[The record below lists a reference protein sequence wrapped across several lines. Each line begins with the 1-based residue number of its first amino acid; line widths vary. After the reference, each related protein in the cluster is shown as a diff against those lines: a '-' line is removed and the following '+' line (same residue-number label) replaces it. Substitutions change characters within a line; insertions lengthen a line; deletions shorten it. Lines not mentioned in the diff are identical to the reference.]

1 MRLESDE
8 AIAQL
13 LLQAK
18 RIALVG
24 ASAKPERPSHR
35 VMQFLLDEGYEVI
48 PINPGLAGQKLLGQT
63 VYASL
68 ADLPTSV
75 DMADIF
81 RDAASLPEVTQ
92 EVVDAGIPCGR
103 CRPPSGGGPLPSDRD
118 TATARRRATPLS
130 PAAVLDALKDRS
142 LLTATQSLPADQYR
156 CRYLV
161 KVEARD
167 PILLFRQLLARGF
180 LYCE

>member
-8 AIAQL
+8 AIAHL
-13 LLQAK
+13 LAQVK

-63 VYASL
+63 VHASL

-92 EVVDAGIPCGR
+92 DVVAVGIPAMWTQLGVVHSEAER
-103 CRPPSGGGPLPSDRD
+103 
-118 TATARRRATPLS
+118 TATAAGLQVVMDRC
-130 PAAVLDALKDRS
+130 PAIEIPRLRDAG
-142 LLTATQSLPADQYR
+142 LLPVGRLQ
-156 CRYLV
+156 
-161 KVEARD
+161 
-167 PILLFRQLLARGF
+167 
-180 LYCE
+180 

>member
-1 MRLESDE
+1 MRVESDE

-13 LLQAK
+13 LVQAK

-35 VMQFLLDEGYEVI
+35 VMQFLLDEGYEVL
-48 PINPGLAGQKLLGQT
+48 PINPGLAGQNLLGQT

-81 RDAASLPEVTQ
+81 RDAVSLPDVTQ
-92 EVVDAGIPCGR
+92 DVVATGIPAMWTQLGVVHSEAEQTASDAGLQLVVDRCPAIEIPRLRDAGLLPA
-103 CRPPSGGGPLPSDRD
+103 GPL
-118 TATARRRATPLS
+118 
-130 PAAVLDALKDRS
+130 
-142 LLTATQSLPADQYR
+142 R
-156 CRYLV
+156 C
-161 KVEARD
+161 
-167 PILLFRQLLARGF
+167 
-180 LYCE
+180 

>member
-1 MRLESDE
+1 MRVESDE

-13 LLQAK
+13 LLQVK

-35 VMQFLLDEGYEVI
+35 VMQFLLDEGYEVL
-48 PINPGLAGQKLLGQT
+48 PINPGLAGQNLLGQT
-63 VYASL
+63 VHASL

-92 EVVDAGIPCGR
+92 DVLAAGVPAMWTQLGVVHSEAERTGLDAGLRLVVDRCPAIEIPRLRDAG
-103 CRPPSGGGPLPSDRD
+103 L
-118 TATARRRATPLS
+118 
-130 PAAVLDALKDRS
+130 
-142 LLTATQSLPADQYR
+142 LPAG
-156 CRYLV
+156 
-161 KVEARD
+161 
-167 PILLFRQLLARGF
+167 PFRS
-180 LYCE
+180 

>member
-13 LLQAK
+13 LAHIE

-35 VMQFLLDEGYEVI
+35 VMQFLLDEGYEVV
-48 PINPGLAGQKLLGQT
+48 PINPGLAGQRLLGQT

-92 EVVDAGIPCGR
+92 DVVDAGIPAMWTQLGVVHTEAERTGLDAGLQMVIDR
-103 CRPPSGGGPLPSDRD
+103 CPAIEIPRLRDAGLLPSR
-118 TATARRRATPLS
+118 PL
-130 PAAVLDALKDRS
+130 
-142 LLTATQSLPADQYR
+142 QS
-156 CRYLV
+156 
-161 KVEARD
+161 
-167 PILLFRQLLARGF
+167 
-180 LYCE
+180 

>member
-13 LLQAK
+13 LVQVK

-35 VMQFLLDEGYEVI
+35 VMQFLLEEGYEVL
-48 PINPGLAGQKLLGQT
+48 PINPGLAGQKLLGQR
-63 VYASL
+63 VHASL

-81 RDAASLPEVTQ
+81 RDAASLPEATQ
-92 EVVDAGIPCGR
+92 DVVNAGIPAIWTQLGVVHTEAEQTGLDAGLQMVIDR
-103 CRPPSGGGPLPSDRD
+103 CPAIEIPRLRDAGLLPS
-118 TATARRRATPLS
+118 
-130 PAAVLDALKDRS
+130 RS
-142 LLTATQSLPADQYR
+142 LQS
-156 CRYLV
+156 
-161 KVEARD
+161 
-167 PILLFRQLLARGF
+167 
-180 LYCE
+180 

>member
-13 LLQAK
+13 LLEVK

-35 VMQFLLDEGYEVI
+35 VMQFLLDEGYEVL
-48 PINPGLAGQKLLGQT
+48 PINPGLAGQRLLGQQ
-63 VYASL
+63 VHASM

-92 EVVDAGIPCGR
+92 DVVATGISAMWTQLGVVHSEAEQAALDAGLQLVVDRCPAIEIPRLRDAG
-103 CRPPSGGGPLPSDRD
+103 L
-118 TATARRRATPLS
+118 
-130 PAAVLDALKDRS
+130 
-142 LLTATQSLPADQYR
+142 LPAGRLQ
-156 CRYLV
+156 
-161 KVEARD
+161 
-167 PILLFRQLLARGF
+167 
-180 LYCE
+180 

>member
-13 LLQAK
+13 LAQAK

-35 VMQFLLDEGYEVI
+35 VMQFLLDEGYEVL

-63 VYASL
+63 VHASL
-68 ADLPTSV
+68 ADLPTRV

-92 EVVDAGIPCGR
+92 EVVDAGIPAIWTQLGVVHSEAERTAEDAGLQLVVDR
-103 CRPPSGGGPLPSDRD
+103 CPAIEIPRLRDTGLLPSR
-118 TATARRRATPLS
+118 PL
-130 PAAVLDALKDRS
+130 
-142 LLTATQSLPADQYR
+142 QS
-156 CRYLV
+156 
-161 KVEARD
+161 
-167 PILLFRQLLARGF
+167 
-180 LYCE
+180 

>member
-13 LLQAK
+13 LVQAK

-35 VMQFLLDEGYEVI
+35 VMQFLLDEGYEVF

-68 ADLPTSV
+68 AALPTSV

-81 RDAASLPEVTQ
+81 RDATSLPEVTQ
-92 EVVDAGIPCGR
+92 EVVDAGIPAIWTQLGVVHSEAERSAVDAGLQLVVDR
-103 CRPPSGGGPLPSDRD
+103 CPAIEIPRLRDAGLLPSRPP
-118 TATARRRATPLS
+118 
-130 PAAVLDALKDRS
+130 
-142 LLTATQSLPADQYR
+142 QS
-156 CRYLV
+156 
-161 KVEARD
+161 
-167 PILLFRQLLARGF
+167 
-180 LYCE
+180 

>member
-13 LLQAK
+13 LVQVK

-35 VMQFLLDEGYEVI
+35 VMQFLLDEGYEVL
-48 PINPGLAGQKLLGQT
+48 PVNPGLAGQSLLGQT

-81 RDAASLPEVTQ
+81 RDAASLPEATQ
-92 EVVDAGIPCGR
+92 DVVAAGIPAIWTQLGVVHTEAERTGLDAGLQMVVDR
-103 CRPPSGGGPLPSDRD
+103 CPAIEIPRLRNAGLLPSR
-118 TATARRRATPLS
+118 PL
-130 PAAVLDALKDRS
+130 
-142 LLTATQSLPADQYR
+142 QS
-156 CRYLV
+156 
-161 KVEARD
+161 
-167 PILLFRQLLARGF
+167 
-180 LYCE
+180 

>member
-1 MRLESDE
+1 MRVESDE

-18 RIALVG
+18 RIALIG

-35 VMQFLLDEGYEVI
+35 VMQFLLDEGYEVL
-48 PINPGLAGQKLLGQT
+48 PINPGLAGQRLLGQQ

-68 ADLPTSV
+68 GDLPTRV

-92 EVVDAGIPCGR
+92 DVVAAGIPAMWTQLGVIHSQAEQTAVGAGLQLVVDRCPAIEIPRLRDAGLLPVGR
-103 CRPPSGGGPLPSDRD
+103 L
-118 TATARRRATPLS
+118 
-130 PAAVLDALKDRS
+130 
-142 LLTATQSLPADQYR
+142 Q
-156 CRYLV
+156 
-161 KVEARD
+161 
-167 PILLFRQLLARGF
+167 
-180 LYCE
+180 

>member
-13 LLQAK
+13 LAQVK

-35 VMQFLLDEGYEVI
+35 VMQFLLDEGYEVL
-48 PINPGLAGQKLLGQT
+48 PINPGLAGQQLLGQT

-68 ADLPTSV
+68 ADLPTRV

-92 EVVDAGIPCGR
+92 EVVDAGIPAIWTQLGVVHSEAERTAEDAGLQLVVDR
-103 CRPPSGGGPLPSDRD
+103 CPAIEIPRLREAGLLPSR
-118 TATARRRATPLS
+118 PL
-130 PAAVLDALKDRS
+130 
-142 LLTATQSLPADQYR
+142 QS
-156 CRYLV
+156 
-161 KVEARD
+161 
-167 PILLFRQLLARGF
+167 
-180 LYCE
+180 

>member
-8 AIAQL
+8 AIALL
-13 LLQAK
+13 LLQVK

-35 VMQFLLDEGYEVI
+35 VMRFLLDEGYEVL
-48 PINPGLAGQKLLGQT
+48 PINPGLAGQNLLGQT

-68 ADLPTSV
+68 VDLPTSV

-92 EVVDAGIPCGR
+92 DVLAAGIPAMWTQLGVVH
-103 CRPPSGGGPLPSDRD
+103 SEAEH
-118 TATARRRATPLS
+118 TA
-130 PAAVLDALKDRS
+130 LDAGLQMVVDRCPAIEIPR
-142 LLTATQSLPADQYR
+142 LRDAGLLPAGRLQ
-156 CRYLV
+156 
-161 KVEARD
+161 
-167 PILLFRQLLARGF
+167 
-180 LYCE
+180 

>member
-13 LLQAK
+13 LVQVK
-18 RIALVG
+18 RIALIG

-35 VMQFLLDEGYEVI
+35 VMQILLDESYEVL
-48 PINPGLAGQKLLGQT
+48 PINPGLAGQRLLGQT

-81 RDAASLPEVTQ
+81 RDAASLPEVAQDVVNTGIPAMWTQ
-92 EVVDAGIPCGR
+92 LGVVHTEAERTALDAGLKLVVDRCPAIEIPRLRDAGL
-103 CRPPSGGGPLPSDRD
+103 LPSR
-118 TATARRRATPLS
+118 PL
-130 PAAVLDALKDRS
+130 
-142 LLTATQSLPADQYR
+142 QS
-156 CRYLV
+156 
-161 KVEARD
+161 
-167 PILLFRQLLARGF
+167 
-180 LYCE
+180 

>member
-13 LLQAK
+13 LAQVK
-18 RIALVG
+18 RIVLVG

-35 VMQFLLDEGYEVI
+35 VMQFLLDDGYEVV

-63 VYASL
+63 VHASL

-92 EVVDAGIPCGR
+92 EVVDAGIPAIWTQLGVVHTEAERTGLDAGLQMVIDR
-103 CRPPSGGGPLPSDRD
+103 CPAIEIPRLRDAGLLPS
-118 TATARRRATPLS
+118 
-130 PAAVLDALKDRS
+130 RS
-142 LLTATQSLPADQYR
+142 LQS
-156 CRYLV
+156 
-161 KVEARD
+161 
-167 PILLFRQLLARGF
+167 
-180 LYCE
+180 

>member
-13 LLQAK
+13 LAQAK

-48 PINPGLAGQKLLGQT
+48 PINPGLAGQKLLGQL
-63 VYASL
+63 VHASL

-92 EVVDAGIPCGR
+92 EVVDAGIHAIWTQLGVVHSEAERTAVDAGLQLVVDR
-103 CRPPSGGGPLPSDRD
+103 CPAIEIPRLRDAGLLPSR
-118 TATARRRATPLS
+118 PL
-130 PAAVLDALKDRS
+130 
-142 LLTATQSLPADQYR
+142 QS
-156 CRYLV
+156 
-161 KVEARD
+161 
-167 PILLFRQLLARGF
+167 
-180 LYCE
+180 

>member
-1 MRLESDE
+1 MLFWKNATPSGVDDSMRIESDE

-13 LLQAK
+13 IMQVK

-35 VMQFLLDEGYEVI
+35 VMQFLLDEGYEVL
-48 PINPGLAGQKLLGQT
+48 PINPGLAGQRLLGQT

-92 EVVDAGIPCGR
+92 AVVAAGVPAMWTQLGVVHSEAQHTAVDAGLQLVVDRCPAIEIPRLRDAGLL
-103 CRPPSGGGPLPSDRD
+103 PAGPL
-118 TATARRRATPLS
+118 
-130 PAAVLDALKDRS
+130 RS
-142 LLTATQSLPADQYR
+142 
-156 CRYLV
+156 
-161 KVEARD
+161 
-167 PILLFRQLLARGF
+167 
-180 LYCE
+180 

>member
-1 MRLESDE
+1 MRLDSDE

-13 LLQAK
+13 LAQVT

-35 VMQFLLDEGYEVI
+35 VLQFLLDEGYEVL
-48 PINPGLAGQKLLGQT
+48 PINPGLAGQQLLGQT

-81 RDAASLPEVTQ
+81 RDAASLPEATQ
-92 EVVDAGIPCGR
+92 DVVAAGIPAIWTQLGVVHTEAERTGLDAGLQMVIDR
-103 CRPPSGGGPLPSDRD
+103 CPAIEIPRLRHAGLLPSR
-118 TATARRRATPLS
+118 PL
-130 PAAVLDALKDRS
+130 
-142 LLTATQSLPADQYR
+142 QS
-156 CRYLV
+156 
-161 KVEARD
+161 
-167 PILLFRQLLARGF
+167 
-180 LYCE
+180 

>member
-1 MRLESDE
+1 VLFWKNATPSGVDDSMRIESDE

-13 LLQAK
+13 IMQVK

-35 VMQFLLDEGYEVI
+35 VMQFLLDEGYEVL
-48 PINPGLAGQKLLGQT
+48 PINPGLAGQNLLGQT

-81 RDAASLPEVTQ
+81 REAESLPGVTQ
-92 EVVDAGIPCGR
+92 DVVAAGIPAMWTQLGVVHSEAEQTAVDAGLQVVVDRCPAIEIPRLRDAGLL
-103 CRPPSGGGPLPSDRD
+103 PAGPL
-118 TATARRRATPLS
+118 
-130 PAAVLDALKDRS
+130 RS
-142 LLTATQSLPADQYR
+142 
-156 CRYLV
+156 
-161 KVEARD
+161 
-167 PILLFRQLLARGF
+167 
-180 LYCE
+180 

>member
-13 LLQAK
+13 LMKAK

-35 VMQFLLDEGYEVI
+35 VMQFLLEESYEVL
-48 PINPGLAGQKLLGQT
+48 PINPGLSGQSLLGQT

-68 ADLPTSV
+68 ADLPTKV

-92 EVVDAGIPCGR
+92 DVVAAGIPAMWTQLGVVHSKAEHAAVDAG
-103 CRPPSGGGPLPSDRD
+103 LQVVVD
-118 TATARRRATPLS
+118 LS
-130 PAAVLDALKDRS
+130 L
-142 LLTATQSLPADQYR
+142 
-156 CRYLV
+156 
-161 KVEARD
+161 
-167 PILLFRQLLARGF
+167 IHI
-180 LYCE
+180 

>member
-13 LLQAK
+13 LLRVK

-35 VMQFLLDEGYEVI
+35 VMQFLLDEGYEVL
-48 PINPGLAGQKLLGQT
+48 PINPGLAGQNLLGQQ
-63 VYASL
+63 VCASL

-81 RDAASLPEVTQ
+81 RDAESLPGVTQ
-92 EVVDAGIPCGR
+92 DVVATGIPAMWTQLGVVHSQAEQTAIGAGLQLVVDRCPAIEIPRLRDAG
-103 CRPPSGGGPLPSDRD
+103 L
-118 TATARRRATPLS
+118 
-130 PAAVLDALKDRS
+130 
-142 LLTATQSLPADQYR
+142 LPAGRLQ
-156 CRYLV
+156 
-161 KVEARD
+161 
-167 PILLFRQLLARGF
+167 
-180 LYCE
+180 

>member
-13 LLQAK
+13 LAQTKL
-18 RIALVG
+18 IALVG
-24 ASAKPERPSHR
+24 VSAKPERPSHQ
-35 VMQFLLDEGYEVI
+35 VMQFLLDEGYEVL
-48 PINPGLAGQKLLGQT
+48 PINPGLAGQNLLGQT

-92 EVVDAGIPCGR
+92 DVLAAGISAMWTQLGVVHSEAEQAALDAGLQLVVDRCPAIEIPRLRDAGL
-103 CRPPSGGGPLPSDRD
+103 LPGLR
-118 TATARRRATPLS
+118 L
-130 PAAVLDALKDRS
+130 
-142 LLTATQSLPADQYR
+142 Q
-156 CRYLV
+156 
-161 KVEARD
+161 
-167 PILLFRQLLARGF
+167 
-180 LYCE
+180 

>member
-13 LLQAK
+13 LLQVK

-35 VMQFLLDEGYEVI
+35 VMKFLLDEGYEVI
-48 PINPGLAGQKLLGQT
+48 PINPGLAGQKLLGQS
-63 VYASL
+63 VLASL

-92 EVVDAGIPCGR
+92 EVVDAGIPAIWTQLGVVHSEAEHTAVDAGLQVVVDR
-103 CRPPSGGGPLPSDRD
+103 CPAIEIPRLRDAGLLPSH
-118 TATARRRATPLS
+118 PL
-130 PAAVLDALKDRS
+130 
-142 LLTATQSLPADQYR
+142 QS
-156 CRYLV
+156 
-161 KVEARD
+161 
-167 PILLFRQLLARGF
+167 
-180 LYCE
+180 

>member
-13 LLQAK
+13 ILQVK

-35 VMQFLLDEGYEVI
+35 VMQFLLDEGYEVL
-48 PINPGLAGQKLLGQT
+48 PINPGLAGQRLLGQT

-68 ADLPTSV
+68 ADLPTNV

-81 RDAASLPEVTQ
+81 RDAASLPEATLD
-92 EVVDAGIPCGR
+92 VVAAGIPAMWTQLGVVHTEAERAGLDAGLQMVIDR
-103 CRPPSGGGPLPSDRD
+103 CPAIEIPRLRDAGLLP
-118 TATARRRATPLS
+118 ARRL
-130 PAAVLDALKDRS
+130 
-142 LLTATQSLPADQYR
+142 Q
-156 CRYLV
+156 
-161 KVEARD
+161 
-167 PILLFRQLLARGF
+167 
-180 LYCE
+180 

>member
-13 LLQAK
+13 LAQVK
-18 RIALVG
+18 RIALIG

-35 VMQFLLDEGYEVI
+35 VMQFLLDEGYEVL
-48 PINPGLAGQKLLGQT
+48 PINPGLAGQKLLGQS
-63 VYASL
+63 VHASL

-92 EVVDAGIPCGR
+92 DVVAVGIPAMWTQLGVVHSEAERTATVAGLQVVMDRCPAIEIPRLRDAGLLPVGR
-103 CRPPSGGGPLPSDRD
+103 L
-118 TATARRRATPLS
+118 
-130 PAAVLDALKDRS
+130 
-142 LLTATQSLPADQYR
+142 Q
-156 CRYLV
+156 
-161 KVEARD
+161 
-167 PILLFRQLLARGF
+167 
-180 LYCE
+180 

>member
-13 LLQAK
+13 LAKVK

-35 VMQFLLDEGYEVI
+35 VMKFLLDEGYEVL
-48 PINPGLAGQKLLGQT
+48 PINPGLAGQNLLGQT

-81 RDAASLPEVTQ
+81 RDAASLHEVTQ
-92 EVVDAGIPCGR
+92 DVMAAGIPAIWTQLGVAHTEAER
-103 CRPPSGGGPLPSDRD
+103 TG
-118 TATARRRATPLS
+118 
-130 PAAVLDALKDRS
+130 LDAGLQMVVDRCPAIEIPR
-142 LLTATQSLPADQYR
+142 LREAGLLPAGRLQ
-156 CRYLV
+156 
-161 KVEARD
+161 
-167 PILLFRQLLARGF
+167 
-180 LYCE
+180 

>member
-13 LLQAK
+13 LVQVK

-35 VMQFLLDEGYEVI
+35 VMEFLIDEGYEVL
-48 PINPGLAGQKLLGQT
+48 PINPGLAGQRLLGQT

-68 ADLPTSV
+68 AELPASV

-81 RDAASLPEVTQ
+81 RDAASLPEVTHD
-92 EVVDAGIPCGR
+92 VVDAEISAMWTQLGVVHSEAER
-103 CRPPSGGGPLPSDRD
+103 
-118 TATARRRATPLS
+118 TATAAGLQMVIDRCPAIEIPRLRDKGLLSTRPL
-130 PAAVLDALKDRS
+130 
-142 LLTATQSLPADQYR
+142 QS
-156 CRYLV
+156 
-161 KVEARD
+161 
-167 PILLFRQLLARGF
+167 
-180 LYCE
+180 

>member
-24 ASAKPERPSHR
+24 ASAKPARPSHR

-48 PINPGLAGQKLLGQT
+48 PINPGLAGQKLLGQL
-63 VYASL
+63 VHASL

-92 EVVDAGIPCGR
+92 EVVDAGIPAIWTQLGVVHSEAERSAVDAGLQLVVDR
-103 CRPPSGGGPLPSDRD
+103 CPAIEIPRLRDAGLLPSRPP
-118 TATARRRATPLS
+118 
-130 PAAVLDALKDRS
+130 
-142 LLTATQSLPADQYR
+142 QS
-156 CRYLV
+156 
-161 KVEARD
+161 
-167 PILLFRQLLARGF
+167 
-180 LYCE
+180 